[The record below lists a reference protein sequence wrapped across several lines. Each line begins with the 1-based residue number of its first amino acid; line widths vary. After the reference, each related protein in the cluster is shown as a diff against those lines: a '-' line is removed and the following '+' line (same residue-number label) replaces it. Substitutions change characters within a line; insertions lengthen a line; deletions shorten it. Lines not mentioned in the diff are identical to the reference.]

1 MLDSGIAYAFGG
13 LRKGTVNVIRR
24 NTADVETSLTQA
36 LDLHGPHCIETG
48 FPQISPGTNVMN
60 PEAI

>member
-1 MLDSGIAYAFGG
+1 MLDSGRAYTFGG

-24 NTADVETSLTQA
+24 NTADMEACLAQA
-36 LDLHGPHCIETG
+36 LDIQRPRCIETG